1 MTKFTET
8 LKAALE
14 KKHAAAHPDTKSD
27 TKSDGKSKPR
37 RAPPV
42 ITGKPVKKV
51 TGRGR

>member
-14 KKHAAAHPDTKSD
+14 KKHAAAHPDAKHEGTESKTK
-27 TKSDGKSKPR
+27 TKKS
-37 RAPPV
+37 PPV
-42 ITGKPVKKV
+42 VSGKPVKKV

>member
-1 MTKFTET
+1 MSKFTDT

-14 KKHAAAHPDTKSD
+14 KKHAAAHPDTKSENKD
-27 TKSDGKSKPR
+27 DGKSKTKKPV
-37 RAPPV
+37 PV

>member
-1 MTKFTET
+1 MTKFTDT

-27 TKSDGKSKPR
+27 VKDEGKAKTKRPV
-37 RAPPV
+37 PV

>member
-1 MTKFTET
+1 MSKFTDT

-27 TKSDGKSKPR
+27 TKEDGKSKTR
-37 RAPPV
+37 RSPPV

>member
-1 MTKFTET
+1 MSKLTDT

-27 TKSDGKSKPR
+27 STDDGKAKSK
-37 RAPPV
+37 RAVPV
-42 ITGKPVKKV
+42 IIGKPVKKV

>member
-1 MTKFTET
+1 MSKFTDT
-8 LKAALE
+8 IRAALE

-27 TKSDGKSKPR
+27 AKEDGKSKTKRSP
-37 RAPPV
+37 AV

>member
-1 MTKFTET
+1 MSKFTDT

-14 KKHAAAHPDTKSD
+14 KKHAAAHPDAKSEN
-27 TKSDGKSKPR
+27 TDGKSKTKKT
-37 RAPPV
+37 PPV

>member
-1 MTKFTET
+1 MSKFTDT

-14 KKHAAAHPDTKSD
+14 KKHAAAHPDVKSD
-27 TKSDGKSKPR
+27 SESSKTKTKTPM
-37 RAPPV
+37 PV

>member
-1 MTKFTET
+1 MTKFTDT

-14 KKHAAAHPDTKSD
+14 KKHAAAHPDTKTD
-27 TKSDGKSKPR
+27 AKEDGKTKTKRSS
-37 RAPPV
+37 PV

>member
-1 MTKFTET
+1 MSKFTDT

-14 KKHAAAHPDTKSD
+14 KKHAAAHPDTKSE
-27 TKSDGKSKPR
+27 SDNKSKVKKPV
-37 RAPPV
+37 PV

>member
-1 MTKFTET
+1 MAKLTDT

-14 KKHAAAHPDTKSD
+14 KKHAAAHPDAKLDGQDSKTKPKRS
-27 TKSDGKSKPR
+27 
-37 RAPPV
+37 APV

>member
-1 MTKFTET
+1 MSKFTDT

-14 KKHAAAHPDTKSD
+14 KKHAAAHPDAKSD
-27 TKSDGKSKPR
+27 SKDDSKSKKTV
-37 RAPPV
+37 PV

>member
-1 MTKFTET
+1 MSKFTDT

-14 KKHAAAHPDTKSD
+14 KKHAATHPDTKSD
-27 TKSDGKSKPR
+27 AKDDGKSKSKKPV
-37 RAPPV
+37 PV

>member
-1 MTKFTET
+1 MSKFTDT

-27 TKSDGKSKPR
+27 SKDDGKSKTKKSV
-37 RAPPV
+37 PV

>member
-1 MTKFTET
+1 MTKFTDT

-14 KKHAAAHPDTKSD
+14 KKHAAAHPDTK
-27 TKSDGKSKPR
+27 TDGDPDRKKVR
-37 RAPPV
+37 RSPPV

>member
-1 MTKFTET
+1 MSKLTDT

-27 TKSDGKSKPR
+27 STDDSKAKPK
-37 RAPPV
+37 RAVPV

>member
-1 MTKFTET
+1 MSKFTDT

-14 KKHAAAHPDTKSD
+14 KKHAAAHSD
-27 TKSDGKSKPR
+27 TKWDDKDEGKSKSKKPV
-37 RAPPV
+37 PV

>member
-1 MTKFTET
+1 MSKFTDT

-27 TKSDGKSKPR
+27 AKDDGKSKPKK
-37 RAPPV
+37 PVPV

>member
-1 MTKFTET
+1 MTKFTDT
-8 LKAALE
+8 LRAALE

-27 TKSDGKSKPR
+27 AKDDGKSKPKKP
-37 RAPPV
+37 PPV

>member
-1 MTKFTET
+1 MSKFTDT

-14 KKHAAAHPDTKSD
+14 KKHAAAHPDVKSD
-27 TKSDGKSKPR
+27 ADSNKTKTKKTV
-37 RAPPV
+37 PV